1 MMTSLARLETL
12 LKLEVM
18 YVNRHGFANRI
29 APLLQKTDTH
39 SRLLLW
45 NEPPAVIN
53 LGDLVRLEPDD
64 WHAKE
69 ELLLAAR
76 DQGAFEIVM
85 NDSEV
90 FRLSEGLMVLTLQK
104 TNSACL

>member
-1 MMTSLARLETL
+1 MTPLARLEML
-12 LKLEVM
+12 LKLEVH
-18 YVNRHGFANRI
+18 YVNRQGFVNRI
-29 APLLQKTDTH
+29 APLLQKHDTH

-45 NEPPAVIN
+45 NETPTAADMGDVI
-53 LGDLVRLEPDD
+53 RLEPDD

-69 ELLLAAR
+69 ELLLSAR

-85 NDSEV
+85 NDAEV

>member
-1 MMTSLARLETL
+1 
-12 LKLEVM
+12 VI
-18 YVNRHGFANRI
+18 YVNRQGFADRV
-29 APLLQKTDTH
+29 APLMQKYDTH

-45 NEPPAVIN
+45 NDVPVMAEM
-53 LGDLVRLEPDD
+53 GDLIRLEPDD

-76 DQGAFEIVM
+76 DQGAFEVVL
-85 NDSEV
+85 NDDEV
-90 FRLSEGLMVLTLQK
+90 FRLSEALMALTLQK

>member
-1 MMTSLARLETL
+1 MMTPLARLETL
-12 LKLEVM
+12 LKLEVL
-18 YVNRHGFANRI
+18 YINRAGFTDRL
-29 APLLQKTDTH
+29 APLLQKLDTH

-45 NEPPAVIN
+45 NEAPAFAE
-53 LGDLVRLEPDD
+53 LGDLVILEPDD